1 MSFVQKLLSLLR
13 SAPQSSKVET
23 SALQVHAQSAE
34 QRLKSLP
41 FEPVEEIVWPETGHF
56 ISIGKVKVLH
66 VMKAANG
73 DSYEFAAKLVQM
85 CIRIDDHELSY
96 EDVMNMELKMFMTL
110 SEKLTSQINK

>member
-1 MSFVQKLLSLLR
+1 MTSFVQKLLSSLQ
-13 SAPQSSKVET
+13 SAPQSSKAET
-23 SALQVHAQSAE
+23 NVPQAHAQSAE
-34 QRLKSLP
+34 QRLKR
-41 FEPVEEIVWPETGHF
+41 FEQAEEIVWPETGHF

-66 VMKAANG
+66 VMKASNG
-73 DSYEFAAKLVQM
+73 DSSEFAARLIQM

>member
-1 MSFVQKLLSLLR
+1 M
-13 SAPQSSKVET
+13 PQAHV
-23 SALQVHAQSAE
+23 QSAE

-41 FEPVEEIVWPETGHF
+41 FQQVEEIVWPGTGQF

-66 VMKAANG
+66 VMKATSG
-73 DSYEFAAKLVQM
+73 DSSEFAAKLIQL

-96 EDVMNMELKMFMTL
+96 EDVMNMDLKMFMTL